1 MRRLFGVLMALL
13 LMAGVGARTVG
24 AQGQVDDAFSDTI
37 LGGLGY
43 PELEIQV
50 GEAGVV
56 APTEVPAGFYHVT
69 FSAVG
74 DYVGYLVFVDTPDGL
89 SEAELI
95 AQISAAGSG
104 DLVQPGW
111 TYYGGTNTPD
121 VGKPAT
127 FVIELKPGEYTIA
140 ASYYKGGD
148 EYDEEVYKLVPLTV
162 TDGAADGTQTAPDAT
177 VTVEE
182 TDAPAYIVSPD
193 PVAAGPQIWKIAN
206 TGSHHSHH
214 MVMMR
219 IPDGVTSDQ
228 IITEMG
234 GMFSGTPVAGG
245 VFFDFIWTGY
255 AALQSPGQTTYAEF
269 DLQPGTYALICFII
283 SAEGEPPH
291 ALQGMVTVF
300 TVE

>member
-1 MRRLFGVLMALL
+1 MALL
-13 LMAGVGARTVG
+13 LMAGVGARSVG
-24 AQGQVDDAFSDTI
+24 AQGQVDDAFSDAV

-56 APTEVPAGFYHVT
+56 APSELPAGFYHVT
-69 FSAVG
+69 FTAVG
-74 DYVGYLVFVDTPDGL
+74 DYIGYLAFVDTPDGL
-89 SEAELI
+89 SEDELV
-95 AQISAAGSG
+95 AQMAAAGSG

-111 TYYGGTNTPD
+111 TYLGGTNTPI

-127 FVIELKPGEYTIA
+127 FVIELKPGEYRIA
-140 ASYYKGGD
+140 ASYYKGGE

-162 TDGAADGTQTAPDAT
+162 TEGAAEGTQTAPDAT

-182 TDAPAYIVSPD
+182 TDAPSYIVSPD
-193 PVAAGPQIWKIAN
+193 PVPAGPQIWKIAN

-234 GMFSGTPVAGG
+234 GMFSGTPVADG

-269 DLQPGTYALICFII
+269 DLEPGTYALICFIM
-283 SAEGEPPH
+283 SGEGEPPH